1 MLLRNPAHKK
11 NNYIPAAELEEISS
25 TPLDIV
31 QASQNSQ
38 DSEITVTLSS
48 PSQKLLDDFELTDN
62 EEPEVKTYEEKEVQT
77 EEAVFI
83 TKEEFEQL
91 QQKASTCAEFKKDLE
106 KLSAYFS
113 STINKCPE
121 MSPSEFEKICRQVG
135 ADNLLKA
142 MYDLMSSERMSD
154 ERKSLT
160 KLRAMVVIYIMIY
173 SHSQRANWFQVT
185 LARTLQ
191 QFGIMTKVW
200 PL

>member
-154 ERKSLT
+154 LHYDILT
-160 KLRAMVVIYIMIY
+160 FAKGQLVSGYT
-173 SHSQRANWFQVT
+173 SQNTPAIRH
-185 LARTLQ
+185 
-191 QFGIMTKVW
+191 
-200 PL
+200 